1 MTQALPGASP
11 AFAPPVPARRP
22 GALRRWRAVLRQG
35 PLASER
41 MLRSA
46 GVRFGVIYAGLFGVS
61 ALALAVFLWWST
73 AGVLER
79 QTNAAIN
86 ADSQGLSDRYGDSGM
101 LALIETIDQRLAGNV
116 DDDAIYLLTDPAFH
130 RLAGNLE
137 RWPPGVTMDRE
148 WAELQISR
156 AGIRGL
162 ARVRQFELDGGYHLL
177 IGRDIEARAQ
187 MRRLLTDA
195 MLWSAAIAVV
205 LGMFGAWAV
214 RRLFG
219 MTIADVSATA
229 AAISGG
235 DLTRRVRV
243 TGHGDEFDDLAE
255 TINDMLERIAR
266 LMDGVR
272 QVSNAIAH
280 DLRTPIARARARL
293 EDAATH
299 ARGEADLRAAI
310 ERAQADLDGVT
321 SVFQALLR
329 IAEIEAGARRSA
341 FAPFDLAPVLSDLA
355 EFYGAVAEDRGL
367 ALRAEIAE
375 SLPTFGDR
383 DMLQQA
389 VANLLDNA
397 VKFSPPD
404 SAVVVTARTDAQGT
418 CIAVADQGPGIPEAD
433 RGRATDRFFRG
444 EDARST
450 PGSGLG
456 LALVQ
461 AVAHLHGGSLK
472 LEDNQPGLRAVLDL
486 PIHAEGAV

>member
-1 MTQALPGASP
+1 VTLP
-11 AFAPPVPARRP
+11 
-22 GALRRWRAVLRQG
+22 RWRDILRAGPLVSDRVLR
-35 PLASER
+35 ST
-41 MLRSA
+41 
-46 GVRFGVIYAGLFGVS
+46 GVRFGVIYAGLFGIS

-86 ADSQGLSDRYGDSGM
+86 ADSQGLSERYAENGM
-101 LALIETIDQRLAGNV
+101 AALTETIEQRLAGNV
-116 DDDAIYLLTDPAFH
+116 DDDAIYLLTDPSFR
-130 RLAGNLE
+130 RLAGNLD
-137 RWPPGVTMDRE
+137 RWPPQVKMEQE
-148 WAELQISR
+148 WAELEISR

-162 ARVRQFELDGGYHLL
+162 ARVRQFELEGGFHLL
-177 IGRDIEARAQ
+177 IGRDIQVRSQ

-195 MLWSAAIAVV
+195 LLWSAVIAVV
-205 LGMFGAWAV
+205 LGVFGAWAV

-229 AAISGG
+229 SAISAG

-255 TINDMLERIAR
+255 TINDMLDRIAR

-299 ARGEADLRAAI
+299 ARGEGDLRAAI
-310 ERAQADLDGVT
+310 DRAQADLDAVT
-321 SVFQALLR
+321 AVFQALLR

-341 FAPFDLAPVLSDLA
+341 FAAFDLAPVLLDLVD
-355 EFYGAVAEDRGL
+355 FYGALAEEQGL
-367 ALRAEIAE
+367 SLRAEMPDT
-375 SLPTFGDR
+375 LPSFGDR
-383 DMLQQA
+383 EMLQQA

-397 VKFSPPD
+397 VKFSGPD
-404 SAVVVTARTDAQGT
+404 SEVVVFARADSHGMHV
-418 CIAVADQGPGIPEAD
+418 AVSDQGPGIPEAD
-433 RGRATDRFFRG
+433 RAHAADRFFRG

-461 AVAHLHGGSLK
+461 AVAQLHGGTLR
-472 LEDNQPGLRAVLDL
+472 LEDNEPGLRAVLDL
-486 PIHAEGAV
+486 PLPVDGLAMAEKSQPAEL